1 MLLRTAIV
9 DDLLLLYAC
18 LFGYSDQF
26 ALHYWTLCVLKFET
40 ELYFFFF
47 HFESFSESDRE
58 LNNNIIR
65 HDFIQKL
72 IAHEGLR
79 LEVYKDSL
87 GIDTIGIGRN
97 LEDRGITKE
106 ELDWMDIPNM
116 AIVHTMGI
124 TEADAM
130 YLAENDVQIV
140 EEELVRAHPCVN
152 KLDAVRQL
160 VVMDM
165 AFNMGVPR
173 LCKFKNMWNAIH
185 EENYIAAAKEMLDSR
200 WAIQVKSRSTK
211 LANAMH
217 NGEF

>member
-1 MLLRTAIV
+1 MK
-9 DDLLLLYAC
+9 Y
-18 LFGYSDQF
+18 
-26 ALHYWTLCVLKFET
+26 
-40 ELYFFFF
+40 
-47 HFESFSESDRE
+47 
-58 LNNNIIR
+58 NR

-116 AIVHTMGI
+116 AIVHTLGI

-130 YLAENDVQIV
+130 YLAENDVEIV
-140 EEELVRAHPCVN
+140 EEELVRAHPCVD